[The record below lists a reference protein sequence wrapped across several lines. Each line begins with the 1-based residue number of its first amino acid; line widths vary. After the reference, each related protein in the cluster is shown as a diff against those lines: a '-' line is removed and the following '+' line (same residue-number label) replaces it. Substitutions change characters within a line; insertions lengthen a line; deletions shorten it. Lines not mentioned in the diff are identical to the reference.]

1 MKTMTVRG
9 IDETVYQ
16 TLHDWAALN
25 HRSLQEQVRFILERE
40 VRMTRSGA
48 LAGARKW
55 RRRLKG
61 RPWGDLVQDVR
72 EERDR

>member
-9 IDETVYQ
+9 IDEHVYQ

-25 HRSLQEQVRFILERE
+25 HRSFQEQVRFILERE

-48 LAGARKW
+48 LAGARNW
-55 RRRLKG
+55 RRRLQG

-72 EERDR
+72 EERNR